1 MSDSSS
7 IIPECSSAPNV
18 PTHEAEKIAGKGADL
33 HSSLELRTVSVM
45 TTALPAASPLQRTRK
60 KLWKIVAV
68 AAVVVMVAGGG
79 AYAVYANFFQ
89 RGASSPEAVMGTLSK
104 AISNKDITT
113 LYKMVSP
120 EEIDTIS

>member
-33 HSSLELRTVSVM
+33 H
-45 TTALPAASPLQRTRK
+45 LQRTRK

-79 AYAVYANFFQ
+79 AYAVYANFF
-89 RGASSPEAVMGTLSK
+89 
-104 AISNKDITT
+104 
-113 LYKMVSP
+113 
-120 EEIDTIS
+120 